1 MTTQRSRG
9 FAELF
14 GGEPVLE
21 RLGTGFTFTEGPVW
35 DPVDGVLYFSDM
47 PGDVR
52 RRWSPTHG
60 VSEVRRPSNK
70 GNGMAYDA
78 RGGLLVCEHSTSRL
92 VREEPDGSTTVL
104 ASHWEGKELNSPND
118 VIVTLSGDVYFTDP
132 TFGRMAGFGVPR
144 EQELDFQG
152 VYQIPAGTDRLELVA
167 GDFEQPN
174 GLCMSPDESVLYV
187 NDTARAHVRRFRM
200 GPVGPESRGPV
211 LAEGLGGG
219 DDGVADGMKADSAG
233 NIYVTGPGGVWVLDP
248 SGAHL
253 GTLEVPEV
261 VANLTWGG
269 PGWSTL
275 FLTASTSLYRVRT
288 NAVGAPVPN
297 MNRGAGG
304 SPGEPAP
311 SG

>member
-1 MTTQRSRG
+1 MTTQR
-9 FAELF
+9 FADLF
-14 GGEPVLE
+14 GEDPVLE
-21 RLGTGFTFTEGPVW
+21 QIGSGFRFTEGPVW

-52 RRWSPTHG
+52 RRWTEDGG

-70 GNGMAYDA
+70 CNGMAYDA
-78 RGGLLVCEHSTSRL
+78 DGGLLVCEHSTSRL

-104 ASHWEGKELNSPND
+104 ASHWEGRELNSPND

-132 TFGRMAGFGVPR
+132 TFGRKEGFGVLR

-152 VYQIPAGTDRLELVA
+152 VYRIPAGTDRLELVA
-167 GDFEQPN
+167 DDFAQPN

-187 NDTARAHVRRFRM
+187 NDTARMHVRAF
-200 GPVGPESRGPV
+200 PVGPAGPSSPGPV

-219 DDGVADGMKADSAG
+219 EDGGGVADGMKADSEG
-233 NIYVTGPGGVWVLDP
+233 NLYVTGPGGVWVLDP
-248 SGAHL
+248 SGNHL
-253 GTLEVPEV
+253 GTLEVPEA
-261 VANLTWGG
+261 VANLNWGG
-269 PGWSTL
+269 PDWSTL

-297 MNRGAGG
+297 MRRGGIA
-304 SPGEPAP
+304 
-311 SG
+311 

>member
-1 MTTQRSRG
+1 VTHLTFSD
-9 FAELF
+9 LF
-14 GGEPVLE
+14 GEEPVLE
-21 RLGTGFTFTEGPVW
+21 RIGSGFRFTEGPVW

-52 RRWSPTHG
+52 RRWTADDG

-70 GNGMAYDA
+70 CNGMAYDA
-78 RGGLLVCEHSTSRL
+78 RGALLVCEHATSRL

-118 VIVTLSGDVYFTDP
+118 VIVTLTGDVYFTDP

-144 EQELDFQG
+144 EQELDVQG
-152 VYQIPAGTDRLELVA
+152 VYRIPAGTDRLELVA
-167 GDFEQPN
+167 ADFAQPN

-187 NDTARAHVRRFRM
+187 NDTARRHVRAF
-200 GPVGPESRGPV
+200 PVGPEGPESPGPV
-211 LAEGLGGG
+211 LADGIGGG
-219 DDGVADGMKADSAG
+219 DDGVADGMKADSDG
-233 NIYVTGPGGVWVLDP
+233 NLYVTGPGGVWVIDP

-261 VANLTWGG
+261 VGNLNWGG
-269 PGWSTL
+269 PDWSTL

-288 NAVGAPVPN
+288 DVVGAPVPN
-297 MNRGAGG
+297 MRRVR
-304 SPGEPAP
+304 S
-311 SG
+311 

>member
-1 MTTQRSRG
+1 MSRQ
-9 FAELF
+9 FDELF
-14 GGEPVLE
+14 GDDPVIE
-21 RLGTGFTFTEGPVW
+21 RIGSGFTFTEGPVW
-35 DPVDGVLYFSDM
+35 DPVGEILYFSDM

-52 RRWSPTHG
+52 RRWSEDDG
-60 VSEVRRPSNK
+60 VREVRRPSNK

-104 ASHWEGKELNSPND
+104 ASHWEGRELNSPND
-118 VIVTLSGDVYFTDP
+118 VIVTLTGDVYFTDP
-132 TFGRMAGFGVPR
+132 TFGRTEGFGVAR

-152 VYQIPAGTDRLELVA
+152 VYRIPAGTDRLELVA
-167 GDFEQPN
+167 ADFAQPN

-187 NDTARAHVRRFRM
+187 NDTARFHIRAF
-200 GPVGPESRGPV
+200 PVGPQGPGGDGPV

-219 DDGVADGMKADSAG
+219 DDGVADGMKADSEG
-233 NIYVTGPGGVWVLDP
+233 NIYVTGPGGVWVIDP

-261 VANLTWGG
+261 VANLNWGG

-297 MNRGAGG
+297 MRRG
-304 SPGEPAP
+304 
-311 SG
+311 

>member
-1 MTTQRSRG
+1 VSRR
-9 FAELF
+9 FADVF
-14 GGEPVLE
+14 GEDPRLE
-21 RLGTGFTFTEGPVW
+21 RIGEGFTFTEGPVW
-35 DPVDGVLYFSDM
+35 DPVDGVLHFSDM

-52 RRWSPTHG
+52 RRWTEDGG
-60 VSEVRRPSNK
+60 VTEVRRPSNK

-78 RGGLLVCEHSTSRL
+78 RGALLVCEHSTSRL
-92 VREEPDGSTTVL
+92 VREELDGTTTVL
-104 ASHWEGKELNSPND
+104 ASHWEGRELNSPND
-118 VIVTLSGDVYFTDP
+118 VIVTLGGDVYFTDP
-132 TFGRMAGFGVPR
+132 TFGRTAGFGVER

-167 GDFEQPN
+167 ADFEQPN

-187 NDTARAHVRRFRM
+187 NDTARGHVRAFRM

-211 LAEGLGGG
+211 LAEGINGRA
-219 DDGVADGMKADSAG
+219 DDGVVDGMKTDSAG

-253 GTLEVPEV
+253 GTLAVPEV
-261 VANLTWGG
+261 VGNLNWGG

-297 MNRGAGG
+297 MRR
-304 SPGEPAP
+304 S
-311 SG
+311 

>member
-9 FAELF
+9 FTELF

-52 RRWSPTHG
+52 RRWSEADG
-60 VSEVRRPSNK
+60 VTEVRRPSNK

-118 VIVTLSGDVYFTDP
+118 VIVALSGDVYFTDP
-132 TFGRMAGFGVPR
+132 TFGRMPGFGVPR

-167 GDFEQPN
+167 ADFEQPN

-187 NDTARAHVRRFRM
+187 NDTARAHIRVFRM
-200 GPVGPESRGPV
+200 GPVGPLSRGPV

-219 DDGVADGMKADSAG
+219 DDGVADGMKTDSAG

-248 SGAHL
+248 SGAHV
-253 GTLEVPEV
+253 GTVEVPEV
-261 VANLTWGG
+261 VANLNWGG

-297 MNRGAGG
+297 MHRG
-304 SPGEPAP
+304 
-311 SG
+311 

>member
-1 MTTQRSRG
+1 MTRPART

-14 GGEPVLE
+14 GETPVLE
-21 RLGTGFTFTEGPVW
+21 RIGTGFTFTEGPVW
-35 DPVDGVLYFSDM
+35 DPVDDVLYFSDM

-52 RRWSPTHG
+52 RRWTEDGG
-60 VSEVRRPSNK
+60 VEEVRRPSNK
-70 GNGMAYDA
+70 CNGMAYDA

-92 VREEPDGSTTVL
+92 VREDPQGATTVL

-118 VIVTLSGDVYFTDP
+118 VIVTLTGDAYFTDP
-132 TFGRMAGFGVPR
+132 AFGRTAGFGVPR

-152 VYQIPAGTDRLELVA
+152 VFRMPAGTGRMELVA
-167 GDFEQPN
+167 ADFAQPN

-187 NDTARAHVRRFRM
+187 NDTERAHIRAFS
-200 GPVGPESRGPV
+200 VGPDGPASAGHV
-211 LAEGLGGG
+211 LADGLVDGADG
-219 DDGVADGMKADSAG
+219 GVADGMKADADG
-233 NIYVTGPGGVWVLDP
+233 NIYVTGPGGVWVLAP

-253 GTLEVPEV
+253 GTLDVPEV
-261 VANLTWGG
+261 VANLNWGG

-297 MNRGAGG
+297 MRR
-304 SPGEPAP
+304 SP
-311 SG
+311 

>member
-1 MTTQRSRG
+1 MTTQRSAGRR
-9 FAELF
+9 FADLF
-14 GGEPVLE
+14 GKNPVLE
-21 RLGTGFTFTEGPVW
+21 RIGDGFRFTEGPVW
-35 DPVDGVLYFSDM
+35 DPLDGVLYFSDM

-52 RRWSPTHG
+52 RRWSEDDG

-70 GNGMAYDA
+70 GNGMAFDA

-92 VREEPDGSTTVL
+92 VREDPDGSTTVL
-104 ASHWEGKELNSPND
+104 ASHWEGRELNSPND
-118 VIVTLSGDVYFTDP
+118 VIVTLGGDVYFTDP
-132 TFGRMAGFGVPR
+132 TFGRTAGFGVLR

-167 GDFEQPN
+167 ADFEQPN

-187 NDTARAHVRRFRM
+187 NDTARGHVRAFRM

-211 LAEGLGGG
+211 LVEGISGRA
-219 DDGVADGMKADSAG
+219 DDGVADGMKCDADG
-233 NIYVTGPGGVWVLDP
+233 NVYVTGPGGVWVLDP

-261 VANLTWGG
+261 VANLNWGG

-297 MNRGAGG
+297 MRRVR
-304 SPGEPAP
+304 S
-311 SG
+311 

>member
-9 FAELF
+9 FAQLF
-14 GGEPVLE
+14 GDEPALE
-21 RLGTGFTFTEGPVW
+21 RLGSGFTFTEGPVW

-52 RRWSPTHG
+52 RRWSEADG
-60 VSEVRRPSNK
+60 VTEVRRPSNK

-118 VIVTLSGDVYFTDP
+118 VIVTLTGDVYFTDP
-132 TFGRMAGFGVPR
+132 TFGRTAGFGVER
-144 EQELDFQG
+144 EQQLDYQG

-167 GDFEQPN
+167 ADFEQPN

-187 NDTARAHVRRFRM
+187 NDTARAHIRVFRM

-211 LAEGLGGG
+211 LVEGLGGG
-219 DDGVADGMKADSAG
+219 DDGVADGMKTDSAG
-233 NIYVTGPGGVWVLDP
+233 NIYVTGPGGVWVVDP
-248 SGAHL
+248 SGTHL

-261 VANLTWGG
+261 VANLNWGG

-275 FLTASTSLYRVRT
+275 FLTASTSLYRVAT
-288 NAVGAPVPN
+288 SAVGAPVPN
-297 MNRGAGG
+297 MRRHR
-304 SPGEPAP
+304 S
-311 SG
+311 

>member
-1 MTTQRSRG
+1 MTTQH
-9 FAELF
+9 FAEVF
-14 GGEPVLE
+14 GGDPVLE
-21 RLGTGFTFTEGPVW
+21 RIGSGFRFTEGPVW
-35 DPVDGVLYFSDM
+35 DPVEGALYFSDM

-52 RRWSPTHG
+52 RRWSATDG
-60 VSEVRRPSNK
+60 VTEVRRPSNK

-92 VREEPDGSTTVL
+92 VREDPDGSTTVL

-167 GDFEQPN
+167 ADFEQPN
-174 GLCMSPDESVLYV
+174 GLCMSADESVLYV
-187 NDTARAHVRRFRM
+187 NDTARAHIRAFRM

-219 DDGVADGMKADSAG
+219 DDGVADGMKTDSAG

-261 VANLTWGG
+261 VGNLNWGG

-288 NAVGAPVPN
+288 NTAGAPVPN
-297 MNRGAGG
+297 MRRAG
-304 SPGEPAP
+304 
-311 SG
+311 

>member
-1 MTTQRSRG
+1 MTRPLAE
-9 FAELF
+9 FAAIF
-14 GGEPVLE
+14 GEEPVVE
-21 RLGTGFTFTEGPVW
+21 RIGSGFDFTEGPVW
-35 DPVDGVLYFSDM
+35 DPVEGALYFSDM

-52 RRWSPTHG
+52 RRWTEDDG
-60 VSEVRRPSNK
+60 VTEVRRPSNK
-70 GNGMAYDA
+70 GNGMAFDA
-78 RGGLLVCEHSTSRL
+78 RGALLVCEHSTSRL

-104 ASHWEGKELNSPND
+104 ASHWEGKQLNSPND

-132 TFGRMAGFGVPR
+132 TYGRTARFGVER

-167 GDFEQPN
+167 ADFEQPN

-187 NDTARAHVRRFRM
+187 NDTARGHVRAFRM

-219 DDGVADGMKADSAG
+219 DDGVADGMKCDSEG

-248 SGAHL
+248 SGDHL
-253 GTLEVPEV
+253 GTIEVPEV
-261 VANLTWGG
+261 VGNLNWGG
-269 PGWSTL
+269 PDWSTL

-297 MNRGAGG
+297 MRRGG
-304 SPGEPAP
+304 P
-311 SG
+311 

>member
-1 MTTQRSRG
+1 MTSQLTART
-9 FAELF
+9 FADLF

-21 RLGTGFTFTEGPVW
+21 RIGSGFRFIEGPVW
-35 DPVDGVLYFSDM
+35 DPVDGALYFSDM

-52 RRWSPTHG
+52 RRWTEDDG

-70 GNGMAYDA
+70 CNGMAYDA
-78 RGGLLVCEHSTSRL
+78 RGALLVCEHSTSRL

-104 ASHWEGKELNSPND
+104 ASHWEGRELNSPND
-118 VIVTLSGDVYFTDP
+118 VIVTLTGDVYFTDP
-132 TFGRMAGFGVPR
+132 TFGRTAGFGVAR
-144 EQELDFQG
+144 ERELDFQG
-152 VYQIPAGTDRLELVA
+152 VYRIPAGTDRLELVA
-167 GDFEQPN
+167 DDFAQPN

-187 NDTARAHVRRFRM
+187 NDTARAHIRAF
-200 GPVGPESRGPV
+200 PVGPEGPGSAGPV

-219 DDGVADGMKADSAG
+219 EDGGVADGMKADSEG

-261 VANLTWGG
+261 VANLNWGG

-275 FLTASTSLYRVRT
+275 FLTASTSLYRART

-297 MNRGAGG
+297 MRRDR
-304 SPGEPAP
+304 S
-311 SG
+311 

>member
-9 FAELF
+9 FAQLF
-14 GGEPVLE
+14 GDEPALE
-21 RLGTGFTFTEGPVW
+21 RLGSGFTFTEGPVW

-52 RRWSPTHG
+52 RRWSEADG
-60 VSEVRRPSNK
+60 VTEVRRPSNK

-92 VREEPDGSTTVL
+92 VREDPDGSTTVL

-132 TFGRMAGFGVPR
+132 TFGRMEGFGVPR

-167 GDFEQPN
+167 ADFEQPN

-187 NDTARAHVRRFRM
+187 NDTARAHIRVFRM

-219 DDGVADGMKADSAG
+219 DDGVADGMKTDSAG

-261 VANLTWGG
+261 VANLNWGG
-269 PGWSTL
+269 PDWSTL

-288 NAVGAPVPN
+288 TAVGAPVPN
-297 MNRGAGG
+297 MRRG
-304 SPGEPAP
+304 
-311 SG
+311 